1 MYIDLI
7 IIVVL
12 LGLVIYF
19 FRKFDS
25 FVYFMAIL
33 DILLRILTFLKNNLP
48 LPDVA
53 ALINK
58 YVPESIPSLI
68 GKYTNGSLKT
78 VLVWAYVVIMIIFE
92 VYIIK
97 YFWKKK
103 RRRR

>member
-7 IIVVL
+7 IVVVL
-12 LGLVIYF
+12 LGLVIFF

-25 FVYFMAIL
+25 FVYSVAII
-33 DILLRILTFLKNNLP
+33 DILLRILTFLKDNLP

-58 YVPESIPSLI
+58 YIPESIPSLI
-68 GKYTNGSLKT
+68 GKYTNSSLKIF
-78 VLVWAYVVIMIIFE
+78 LVWVYVVIMIIFE

-103 RRRR
+103 RRR